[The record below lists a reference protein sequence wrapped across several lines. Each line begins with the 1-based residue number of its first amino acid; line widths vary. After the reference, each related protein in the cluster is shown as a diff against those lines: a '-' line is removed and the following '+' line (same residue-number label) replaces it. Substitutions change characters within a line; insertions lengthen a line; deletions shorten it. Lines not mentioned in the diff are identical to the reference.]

1 MGKRLAPS
9 PAEMAK
15 FRANNNLF
23 QNEGNVE
30 VYEVTVQNMM
40 RYIERNRVGAI
51 LIDGINRAPKSVR
64 IIPLAYKEL
73 TVKNLGPCNNCVKAP
88 SGTGNDAVIWFEPWS
103 TGWNLI
109 YGGTSPYQILVH
121 ELQHALRTVR
131 GKIFAPGFTTVSRF
145 SGAGGIVNGF
155 PNLEELFSV
164 TFENMYLSAAGE
176 PQRMR
181 NTYNPITP
189 LNNRTDRDWY
199 KQHGAALDVWCDD
212 FRDLTPRLESLYGI
226 WNPIRVRRMV
236 LDGLVTLELVLVERN
251 QKGGRGCPEGQPRRA
266 GRSVVLQPG
275 LRSATTPAT
284 LRSPVR
290 GLSPRAPGIAPL
302 PPNLS
307 V

>member
-1 MGKRLAPS
+1 MRYWGKNIEIDASFYTTAMGKSLAPT
-9 PAEMAK
+9 PAELAQ
-15 FRANNNLF
+15 FRATNNLF

-30 VYEVTVQNMM
+30 VYEVTIQNMM
-40 RYIERNRVGAI
+40 RDIDNNMVGTI
-51 LIDGINRAPKSVR
+51 LIDAINRAPKTVR
-64 IIPLAYKEL
+64 IIPLTLKEEMR
-73 TVKNLGPCNNCVKAP
+73 KKPLGPCNNGVKAP
-88 SGTGNDAVIWFEPWS
+88 SGTGNDSVIWFEPWS

-145 SGAGGIVNGF
+145 TGPGGIVNGF

-164 TFENMYLSAAGE
+164 TFENMFLSALGQ

-189 LNNRTDRDWY
+189 LNNRSDRDWY

-212 FRDLTPRLESLYGI
+212 FRDLTPRLEGIFGI

-236 LDGLVTLELVLVERN
+236 LDGLVTL
-251 QKGGRGCPEGQPRRA
+251 
-266 GRSVVLQPG
+266 
-275 LRSATTPAT
+275 
-284 LRSPVR
+284 
-290 GLSPRAPGIAPL
+290 
-302 PPNLS
+302 
-307 V
+307 